1 VRKELYR
8 LRGLIASNTVRHP
21 ANPIAPAL
29 ATALQAVL
37 ARALP
42 GIDVKQPLPAELFAG
57 R

>member
-1 VRKELYR
+1 MRKELYR
-8 LRGLIASNTVRHP
+8 LRGLIDSNTVRHP

-29 ATALQAVL
+29 STALQAAL

-57 R
+57 Q

>member
-8 LRGLIASNTVRHP
+8 LRGLIDSNTVRHP

-29 ATALQAVL
+29 STALQAAL

-57 R
+57 Q